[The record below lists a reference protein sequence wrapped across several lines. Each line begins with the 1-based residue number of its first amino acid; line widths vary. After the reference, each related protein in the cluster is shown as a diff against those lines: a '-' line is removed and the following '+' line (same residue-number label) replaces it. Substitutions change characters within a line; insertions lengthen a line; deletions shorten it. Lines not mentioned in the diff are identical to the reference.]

1 MPKTKFQEF
10 IFTFITS
17 GCMIFIMGVY
27 NVARTLGCYLQT
39 RTAFFPIG
47 MVHRA
52 SLCILHCQQNV
63 QILRIP
69 RGKINWPTNLHHP
82 LHPDLHSLYNGAASY
97 SVTCSLPP
105 TKEMNLKSNTK
116 WNSRDLQNN
125 LLIISYTIVPPVSYL
140 FAHRRSYHLFFH
152 ISIFKCNYLFHTP
165 VFHNPG
171 IPEYTFPLPHALKL

>member
-27 NVARTLGCYLQT
+27 NVARTSGCYLQT

-82 LHPDLHSLYNGAASY
+82 LHPDLHRLHNGTTDEPAWNHRIFRNHFKSHLHLAPDHLPELHH
-97 SVTCSLPP
+97 SLPTADP
-105 TKEMNLKSNTK
+105 GCRTILQIRIPSPVRISKSGK
-116 WNSRDLQNN
+116 WR
-125 LLIISYTIVPPVSYL
+125 
-140 FAHRRSYHLFFH
+140 
-152 ISIFKCNYLFHTP
+152 
-165 VFHNPG
+165 
-171 IPEYTFPLPHALKL
+171 

>member
-27 NVARTLGCYLQT
+27 NVARTSGCYLQT

-52 SLCILHCQQNV
+52 SLCILHRQQNV

-69 RGKINWPTNLHHP
+69 RSKTNWPANLHHP
-82 LHPDLHSLYNGAASY
+82 LHPDLHSLHNGAAYEPAWNHRIIRNHFKPDFYLAPDYLSELHY
-97 SVTCSLPP
+97 GLPTATLGCWSVLPLHIP
-105 TKEMNLKSNTK
+105 SPVCLHQPRK
-116 WNSRDLQNN
+116 W
-125 LLIISYTIVPPVSYL
+125 I
-140 FAHRRSYHLFFH
+140 
-152 ISIFKCNYLFHTP
+152 
-165 VFHNPG
+165 
-171 IPEYTFPLPHALKL
+171 

>member
-27 NVARTLGCYLQT
+27 NVARTSGCYLQT

-125 LLIISYTIVPPVSYL
+125 SVQYLPHLLSGISEDWFQYIYVMMN
-140 FAHRRSYHLFFH
+140 FCFQRKHLW
-152 ISIFKCNYLFHTP
+152 IRFKKSFQ
-165 VFHNPG
+165 
-171 IPEYTFPLPHALKL
+171 FPLVFFIHKSQ

>member
-1 MPKTKFQEF
+1 MPKAKFQEF

-27 NVARTLGCYLQT
+27 NVARTSGCYLQT

-69 RGKINWPTNLHHP
+69 RGKIN
-82 LHPDLHSLYNGAASY
+82 
-97 SVTCSLPP
+97 
-105 TKEMNLKSNTK
+105 
-116 WNSRDLQNN
+116 
-125 LLIISYTIVPPVSYL
+125 
-140 FAHRRSYHLFFH
+140 
-152 ISIFKCNYLFHTP
+152 
-165 VFHNPG
+165 
-171 IPEYTFPLPHALKL
+171 